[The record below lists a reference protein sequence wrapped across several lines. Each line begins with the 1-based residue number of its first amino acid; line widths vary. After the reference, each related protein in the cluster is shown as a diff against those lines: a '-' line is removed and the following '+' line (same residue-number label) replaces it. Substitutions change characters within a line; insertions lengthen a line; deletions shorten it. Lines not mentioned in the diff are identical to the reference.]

1 MCALCLKE
9 RNPLKFNI
17 IKLST
22 KVFFIVKIPGWTTID
37 LKATEEIN
45 KIGGKLKKIV
55 GAVSGCTNNV
65 ITFKE
70 QQKLINLCNN

>member
-1 MCALCLKE
+1 M
-9 RNPLKFNI
+9 
-17 IKLST
+17 
-22 KVFFIVKIPGWTTID
+22 KIPGSTTID

-45 KIGGKLKKIV
+45 KIEGKLKKIV

-65 ITFKE
+65 ISFKE